1 MCAHG
6 CGIIAESFGEGAET
20 GERGA
25 RAPQKHAIVAI
36 DFVLT
41 RPRRRRFVDCTDHC
55 SGDDHLNDAANA
67 RKFAEAGQRNRS
79 FTYMMCSVAGL

>member
-41 RPRRRRFVDCTDHC
+41 RPRRSRFVDCADHC
-55 SGDDHLNDAANA
+55 SGDNHLNDAADA
-67 RKFAEAGQRNRS
+67 RKGR
-79 FTYMMCSVAGL
+79 